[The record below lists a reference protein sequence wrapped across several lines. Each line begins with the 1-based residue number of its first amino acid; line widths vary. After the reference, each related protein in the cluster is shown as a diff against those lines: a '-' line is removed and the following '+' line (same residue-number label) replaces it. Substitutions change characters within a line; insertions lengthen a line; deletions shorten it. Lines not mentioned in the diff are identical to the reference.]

1 MPRELIPIVLF
12 MMAGLVGIAFSPIGA
27 AIARR
32 IGGNRTDPS
41 ELEELRSEI
50 HDLRAE
56 LDEMRGRVGQ
66 VDELQGR
73 LDFAERLLAQAR
85 SQGALPDGGTR

>member
-12 MMAGLVGIAFSPIGA
+12 MMSGLVGIAFSPIGA

-32 IGGNRTDPS
+32 IGGHKTDPN
-41 ELEELRSEI
+41 EIEELRGEVA
-50 HDLRAE
+50 DLRAE
-56 LDEMRGRVGQ
+56 LEEMRGRVGQ

-73 LDFAERLLAQAR
+73 LDFAERLLAQSRA
-85 SQGALPDGGTR
+85 QGVLPPAQG